1 MLVFKIHKK
10 NTFLSK
16 YNQLNMLSIKEQI
29 QNLKNESG
37 SHSPS
42 IATILKEIPKVSID
56 VDACFLSN
64 PYATDLF
71 LKYLNQDLIKT
82 DKLRS
87 VLEFYPPQNYDVSRY
102 ISKAIGVDA
111 RNIFVGNGAIE
122 VIQAI
127 MHRFVAAK
135 ICVIIPTFS
144 SYYEF
149 ARPETEVIYYKL
161 EKESNYILDP
171 EDYLRFVREH
181 KPDSIAIINPNNPNG
196 GYLNKEDL
204 VHLLENLKDLK
215 NIIIDESF
223 IHFAYENVELS
234 QITTEELID
243 RYSNLIIVKSMSK
256 DFGIAGIRAGYAVM
270 HEDRVKTLLSNGY
283 LWNVSGLADY
293 FFKIYSDPTF
303 IAEYDIVR
311 KKYIMNTLM
320 FLTELNN
327 LNNRDIRIY
336 PSKANFALLELTNGL
351 TSFDFSM
358 ELLINHGVY
367 VRDCSDKIGLDG
379 EFVRIASRTFE
390 ENLKIINALKTIK

>member
-1 MLVFKIHKK
+1 MTAKPLTIHDRV
-10 NTFLSK
+10 LA
-16 YNQLNMLSIKEQI
+16 
-29 QNLKNESG
+29 LKAESG

-42 IATILKEIPKVSID
+42 IATILEEIPEIKID

-122 VIQAI
+122 VIQAV
-127 MHRFVAAK
+127 MHRFVKSK

-149 ARPETEVIYYKL
+149 ARPDTEVIYYKL
-161 EKESNYILDP
+161 EKDDNYTLDP
-171 EDYLRFVREH
+171 EQYLSFVKEH

-204 VHLLENLKDLK
+204 IHILENLKDLE
-215 NIIIDESF
+215 NVIIDESF

-270 HEDRVKTLLSNGY
+270 HEDRIKVLLGNGY

-293 FFKIYSDPTF
+293 FFKIYADPTF
-303 IAEYDIVR
+303 IEEYDIVR

-327 LNNRDIRIY
+327 LNNKGIRIY
-336 PSKANFALLELTNGL
+336 PSKANFALIELTNGL

-358 ELLINHGVY
+358 KLLVEYGVY

-379 EFVRIASRTFE
+379 QFVRIASRTFE
-390 ENLKIINALKTIK
+390 ENLKIISAIKTAVLG

>member
-1 MLVFKIHKK
+1 MIA
-10 NTFLSK
+10 
-16 YNQLNMLSIKEQI
+16 QALSIQDRVLA
-29 QNLKNESG
+29 LKADSG

-42 IATILKEIPKVSID
+42 IATILEEIPEIKVD

-127 MHRFVAAK
+127 MHRFVGSK
-135 ICVIIPTFS
+135 LCVIIPTFS

-149 ARPETEVIYYKL
+149 ARPDTEVVYYKL
-161 EKESNYILDP
+161 QKEDNYMLNS
-171 EDYLRFVREH
+171 EHYLRFVH
-181 KPDSIAIINPNNPNG
+181 DNKVDSIAIINPNNPNG
-196 GYLNKEDL
+196 GYLNKEVL
-204 VHLLENLKDLK
+204 VHLLENLKHLQ

-243 RYSNLIIVKSMSK
+243 RYENLTIIKSMSK

-270 HEDRVKTLLSNGY
+270 NEDRVKMLLSNGY
-283 LWNVSGLADY
+283 LWNISGLADY
-293 FFKIYSDPTF
+293 FFKIYADPTF

-327 LNNRDIRIY
+327 LNNKGIRVY
-336 PSKANFALLELTNGL
+336 PSKANFALVELTNGL

-358 ELLINHGVY
+358 KLLIEHGVY
-367 VRDCSDKIGLDG
+367 LRDCSDKIGLEG
-379 EFVRIASRTFE
+379 QFVRIASRTFE
-390 ENLKIINALKTIK
+390 ENLKVISAIKTAVLG

>member
-1 MLVFKIHKK
+1 MTAKPLTIHDRV
-10 NTFLSK
+10 LA
-16 YNQLNMLSIKEQI
+16 
-29 QNLKNESG
+29 LKAESG

-42 IATILKEIPKVSID
+42 IATILEEIPEIKID

-122 VIQAI
+122 VIQAV
-127 MHRFVAAK
+127 MHRFVKSK

-149 ARPETEVIYYKL
+149 ARPDTEVIYYKL
-161 EKESNYILDP
+161 EKDDNYTLDP
-171 EDYLRFVREH
+171 EHYLSFVKEH

-204 VHLLENLKDLK
+204 IHILENLQDLE
-215 NIIIDESF
+215 NVIIDESF

-270 HEDRVKTLLSNGY
+270 HEDRVKILLGNGY

-293 FFKIYSDPTF
+293 FFKIYADPTF
-303 IAEYDIVR
+303 IGEYDIVR

-327 LNNRDIRIY
+327 LNNKGIRIY
-336 PSKANFALLELTNGL
+336 PSKANFALVELVNGL

-358 ELLINHGVY
+358 KLLVEHGVY

-379 EFVRIASRTFE
+379 QFVRIASRTFE
-390 ENLKIINALKTIK
+390 ENLIIISAIKNAVLG